1 MPAPTLLLAEAAMA
15 ICWLISY
22 PKSGNTWLRAMLTN
36 YVCAEAGPA
45 SINSLVGKTLADDRE
60 HFENYLG
67 LDSSEMTAS
76 AVERLRPRLQEELAN
91 ALPSPLFIK
100 THDAWRR
107 VGPEKDAPS
116 LFSSSASRGVVYMVR
131 NPLDVAVSYA
141 HHHRFGIDDSVR
153 LMNNPQGSEFKL
165 HDGAHVMF
173 EQRLSSWSGNVTSW
187 MEQTELPVHV
197 VRYEDMLAD
206 PLAAFSAVVRFAG
219 LPRDEEKL
227 AQSVQ
232 NATFERLRSQEERFG
247 FREKHPP
254 ALSFFRAGRAGAWR
268 SVLTAAQVEA
278 LVAAHGA
285 TMLRFGYL
293 EDAQAFLTGASLDG
307 ATDACFGHP
316 ADVAEGKG
324 KRSSRWF
331 PSG

>member
-1 MPAPTLLLAEAAMA
+1 
-15 ICWLISY
+15 
-22 PKSGNTWLRAMLTN
+22 MLTN
-36 YVCAEAGPA
+36 YVEPGAEPA
-45 SINSLVGKTLADDRE
+45 SINSLIGKALADDRE

-67 LDSSEMTAS
+67 LDSSEMTAGV
-76 AVERLRPRLQEELAN
+76 VERLRPRFQEELAN

-116 LFSSSASRGVVYMVR
+116 LFSSSASRGVIYLVR

-141 HHHRFGIDDSVR
+141 HHHRFSVDDSVR
-153 LMNNPQGSEFKL
+153 MMNDPQGSEFSPR
-165 HDGAHVMF
+165 DGAHVMF
-173 EQRLSSWSGNVTSW
+173 EQRLSTWSGNVTSW
-187 MEQTELPVHV
+187 IEQTELPVHV
-197 VRYEDMLAD
+197 ARYEDMLAD

-232 NATFERLRSQEERFG
+232 NATFEHLRTQEERFG

-254 ALSFFRAGRAGAWR
+254 ALAFFRAGRAGAWR
-268 SVLTAAQVEA
+268 SVLTVAQVEA
-278 LVAAHGA
+278 LVAVHGA
-285 TMLRFGYL
+285 TMQRFGYL

-307 ATDACFGHP
+307 ATDACFGH
-316 ADVAEGKG
+316 ADVVAEGKV
-324 KRSSRWF
+324 KRSSR
-331 PSG
+331 SLSRA